1 MFYHKRTC
9 WIPGVH
15 LIIKAAKASN
25 IVLTLV
31 CEWNPVARPCIQPK
45 ATEQFFPVVLCI
57 MLYKVV
63 LTFECV
69 EEIHSNESHWAVLS
83 CDAVSYTVLGG
94 SNFWVCVWNPNL
106 WMTIKIK
113 STEQY
118 IPVLVF
124 VMMYKAVLTF
134 DSVDLILSMM
144 LQFSWNLFS
153 TTFTSC

>member
-1 MFYHKRTC
+1 
-9 WIPGVH
+9 
-15 LIIKAAKASN
+15 
-25 IVLTLV
+25 
-31 CEWNPVARPCIQPK
+31 
-45 ATEQFFPVVLCI
+45 

-69 EEIHSNESHWAVLS
+69 EEILKCDHSNESHWAVLS

-94 SNFWVCVWNPNL
+94 SNFWVCAWNPNL

-134 DSVDLILSMM
+134 DSMDLILSMM
-144 LQFSWNLFS
+144 LQFTWNLSIFS
-153 TTFTSC
+153 TTFTWC